1 MRRQALLAAGTAFV
15 LALAVTA
22 CGEETSQGSDEITLG
37 VLAPLSGPL
46 SSAFAAYPGGV
57 EARLAAYKEDGGKC
71 ADKTFTLV
79 KADDQSSPQG
89 ALTASQKLVQQ
100 DKVYAIVEGS
110 PVFYGAAPFMTTIGK
125 KVPVS
130 GGGFDGAKQWTDT
143 TNNLLPASIVPEY
156 DKTFATHGEYFKSL
170 GGTKIAG
177 VAYDNPAGKGGLDY
191 ALRSADAAGLQRG
204 YVNSTVPAGS
214 TDVGA
219 IVLGIIESKADVL
232 TLTVNPD
239 TGFAI
244 VAGLRQAGYP
254 LKGILSSTGYGAD
267 LLKSGPAVQAGQGV
281 SFSTGWAP
289 VELKTPGALRLSKA
303 LKDHAGSESGI
314 PSFAQS
320 LGWLTTDLLLHG
332 LDLAGCDAT
341 QEKLLSTIR
350 NDKTWT
356 ADGLFALPRD
366 FTTTSADKLCLYFL
380 KLTGQAFVPEPKASP
395 LCGSLVSK

>member
-1 MRRQALLAAGTAFV
+1 MGRRAVVALGTACV
-15 LALAVTA
+15 LALAVAA
-22 CGEETSQGSDEITLG
+22 CGEDSAGGADEIKLG
-37 VLAPLSGPL
+37 VLAPLSGPS
-46 SSAFAAYPGGV
+46 SSAFAAYPDGV

-79 KADDQSSPQG
+79 EGDDQSTPQG
-89 ALTASQKLVQQ
+89 AVTAAQKLVQR
-100 DKVYAIVEGS
+100 DRVYAVLEGS
-110 PVFYGAAPFMTTIGK
+110 PAFYGAAPFMTTTGK
-125 KVPVS
+125 KIPVF
-130 GGGFDGAKQWTDT
+130 GAGFDGAKQWKDT

-156 DKTFATHGEYFKSL
+156 EKTFTTHGEYFKSQ

-177 VAYDNPAGKGGLDY
+177 VSYDNPAGRGGMEY
-191 ALRSADAAGLQRG
+191 SLRSAVAAGLQRG
-204 YVNSTVPAGS
+204 YVNTTVPVGS

-219 IVLGIIESKADVL
+219 IVLGIIESRSDVVTL
-232 TLTVNPD
+232 TLNPD
-239 TGFAI
+239 TSFAV
-244 VAGLRQAGYP
+244 VAGLRQAGYQP
-254 LKGILSSTGYGAD
+254 KAILTATGYGAD
-267 LLKSGPAVQAGQGV
+267 LLESAPAVQAGQGV

-320 LGWLTTDLLLHG
+320 LGWLTADLLLHG

-341 QEKLLSTIR
+341 QEKLLSTVR

-356 ADGLFALPRD
+356 AGGLFALPRD

-380 KLTGQAFVPEPKASP
+380 KLTGKAFVPDQKASP
-395 LCGSLVSK
+395 LCGSVVRS